1 MCTINDDY
9 HLLLHL
15 GSFFI
20 KPLAHSFV
28 ADPDMFYK
36 MTEKQSSYILS
47 VNCGS
52 SSLKFSLY
60 QTGSLQQEWSGSVN
74 AIGSSESELMI
85 SSGEQIIEHHKAGFK
100 NLDAAVM
107 AVIRWLKSSRYHAGL
122 SAIGHRLVQ
131 GGPKHRK
138 PEKINKELLES
149 LSQFVYLAPNHL
161 PDEIKT
167 IKSFQAAFPGL
178 PQVACFDTAF
188 HQDMPDEAK
197 YYPLPDIYKRQGLI
211 HYGFHGLSYE
221 YIMQQL
227 AANDAAVIKQKIIIA
242 HLGNGASMAAVKNG
256 VSVETT
262 MGLTPIGGLVMGSR
276 SGDLDPGV
284 LLFLL
289 KQGQLTPKKLDDLLS
304 KSSGLIAIAGISD
317 VQQLLKKESKD
328 PKAKMAITVFCYQA
342 RKFIGALAAAMGG
355 LDSLVFTGGIGEH
368 SAVIRER
375 ICHELDF
382 LGIQID
388 KKLNRGSKED
398 ISSASSR
405 VKVLVLKT
413 NEEAMIAHHTQIAI
427 KS

>member
-1 MCTINDDY
+1 
-9 HLLLHL
+9 
-15 GSFFI
+15 
-20 KPLAHSFV
+20 
-28 ADPDMFYK
+28 

-60 QTGSLQQEWSGSVN
+60 QAGSLQQEWSGSVN

-85 SSGEQIIEHHKAGFK
+85 SSGEQIVEHQKAGFK

-107 AVIRWLKSSRYHAGL
+107 VIIRWLKNSRYSAGL
-122 SAIGHRLVQ
+122 LAIGHRLVQ
-131 GGPKHRK
+131 GGPNHRK
-138 PEKINKELLES
+138 PEKINGKLLES
-149 LSQFVYLAPNHL
+149 LSQFIYLAPNHL

-188 HQDMPDEAK
+188 HRNMPDEAK
-197 YYPLPDIYKRQGLI
+197 YYPLPDIYREQGLM

-227 AANDAAVIKQKIIIA
+227 TANNAAVNKQKIIIA
-242 HLGNGASMAAVKNG
+242 HLGNGANMAAVKNG

-262 MGLTPIGGLVMGSR
+262 MGLTPIGGLVMGTR

-289 KQGQLTPKKLDDLLS
+289 KQGHLTPKKLDDLLS
-304 KSSGLIAIAGISD
+304 KSSGLKAIAGISD
-317 VQQLLKKESKD
+317 VQRLLKKETKD
-328 PKAKMAITVFCYQA
+328 LKAKMAITVFCYQA

-355 LDSLVFTGGIGEH
+355 LDRLIFTGGIGEH

-388 KKLNRGSKED
+388 KKLNQGSKED
-398 ISSASSR
+398 ISSDP
-405 VKVLVLKT
+405 L
-413 NEEAMIAHHTQIAI
+413 HP
-427 KS
+427 